1 MFVNADQVEGETPG
15 LHRRNLAYWN
25 DFLLQGPLDPEEI
38 QAMFERR
45 KTYDRMEKLSLQLAW
60 LKEIGFSDVDVVYK
74 NRSFAVFTGRKKRRR
89 DTARSRA

>member
-1 MFVNADQVEGETPG
+1 VFVNADQVEGETPG

-25 DFLLQGPLDPEEI
+25 DSVLQGPLDPEEI